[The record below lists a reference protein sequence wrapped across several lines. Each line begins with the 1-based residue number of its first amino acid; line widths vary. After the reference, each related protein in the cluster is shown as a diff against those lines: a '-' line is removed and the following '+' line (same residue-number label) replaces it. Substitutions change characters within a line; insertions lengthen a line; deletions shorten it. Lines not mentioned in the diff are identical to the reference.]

1 MKKKEWC
8 MWGRERGERRKE
20 KEKKRKE
27 STSREEGKRVRKVK
41 NMIKKSKI

>member
-1 MKKKEWC
+1 